1 MQIGT
6 QAAAIIRYMDGCAE
20 ADCHFDLEVLGAA
33 VKELIV
39 CVIMVF
45 AETHKPPQE
54 LFFFQIKPSWLK

>member
-6 QAAAIIRYMDGCAE
+6 QAAAIMHYMDGYAE
-20 ADCHFDLEVLGAA
+20 ADCHYDSKVLRAA

-45 AETHKPPQE
+45 AETTSGA
-54 LFFFQIKPSWLK
+54 FFFF